1 MINYSFS
8 NIFILF
14 TTLLFL
20 SNQAAVTLNKL
31 DNISAHNLVY
41 SGFLPIS
48 DTSSDQLFFTYY
60 GVNDVQT

>member
-1 MINYSFS
+1 MSVF
-8 NIFILF
+8 FIALILA
-14 TTLLFL
+14 T
-20 SNQAAVTLNKL
+20 NQASVTVNKL

-60 GVNDVQT
+60 GANDVQQ

>member
-1 MINYSFS
+1 MNKGILQMSVF
-8 NIFILF
+8 FIALILA
-14 TTLLFL
+14 T
-20 SNQAAVTLNKL
+20 NQASVTVNKL

-60 GVNDVQT
+60 GANDVQQ